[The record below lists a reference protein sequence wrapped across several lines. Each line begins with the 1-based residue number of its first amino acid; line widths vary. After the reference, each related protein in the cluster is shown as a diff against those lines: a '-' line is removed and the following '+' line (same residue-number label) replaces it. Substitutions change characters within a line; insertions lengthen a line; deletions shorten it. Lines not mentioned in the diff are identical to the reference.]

1 MSNNLLQVINTQSLK
16 KLRLAVI
23 ANPDII
29 ELKFDDLV
37 DKLSLNL
44 VTSTYEFDE
53 SIALQLPIGYSQAE
67 NKDAINCSLMLQALP
82 SLSPANATDDR
93 LWVTLSFGHYSEYVQ
108 KRWPFRISE
117 ENKLTNHVVN
127 HWFAKGPRGRMRDNG
142 VSRLWWMGYIASKV
156 PDMDMDSV
164 FELLF
169 ANSDYRSS
177 LLERTGSSN
186 ALSVLVAVLKISNE
200 FFTKGVAYEREKF
213 REFMRQINFLGGR
226 RNLAAISY
234 SDLVDLFRPLYI
246 QAYKI

>member
-1 MSNNLLQVINTQSLK
+1 MSNNLLQVINTQSLQ
-16 KLRLAVI
+16 KLRLAVL
-23 ANPDII
+23 ANPDIVD
-29 ELKFDDLV
+29 LKFDDLV

-44 VTSTYEFDE
+44 VASTYEFDD
-53 SIALQLPIGYSQAE
+53 SIRLQLPTGFSQSE
-67 NKDAINCSLMLQALP
+67 NNDSINCALMLKALP

-93 LWVTLSFGHYSEYVQ
+93 LWVTLSFGHFSEYVH

-117 ENKLTNHVVN
+117 ENKLTNHVIN

-156 PDMDMDSV
+156 PDMEMNSV
-164 FELLF
+164 FDLLF

-200 FFTKGVAYEREKF
+200 FFIKGIPYEREKF
-213 REFMRQINFLGGR
+213 RDFMREVNFLGGR
-226 RNLAAISY
+226 RNLAAMSHT
-234 SDLVDLFRPLYI
+234 DLIDLFRPLYS